1 MTTNGSDA
9 RVRPARPGDPERIGP
24 YRITGRLGSGGMGT
38 VHAGLDPSGLRVA
51 VKVIHAAQAEDPE
64 WRARFRREVQL
75 SARVQGPCLIPLLAA
90 DPEAAAP
97 WLATAYAPGLTLDR
111 HLAEH
116 GPLTGGTLYAFATG
130 TARALAAVHAAGVVH
145 RDVKPQNVILTGSGP
160 RVLDFGI
167 AHAADGTSVTR
178 TGMMTGTP
186 GWISPEHYRT
196 GSPGPAGDVFA
207 WGALVGYAATGR
219 PPFGTGNADVV
230 AYRVLSGEADLDGV
244 PGELRAVVDRAL
256 AKDPGGRMSA
266 AAAAEECARLLAG
279 QATQVLPTAAAGAPT
294 AVAVADRL
302 VAAEWRVPP
311 VADPAWPAPPAAPR
325 SVRKGV
331 LLAALGAAVAG
342 AAFAGSLYFQG
353 TFDGKGE
360 DDAKR
365 DGGTVAAGPDGGD
378 GKPVEDG
385 PLGGG
390 QVEDGQ
396 AGSDTASGADP
407 REARVPRD
415 PLAGVDD
422 PAYTRAGDGSQ
433 PSPDEWRASTSAAS
447 GSGEEAAERTIR
459 ERLRT
464 VLATKGLDAVEP
476 VVSFNRRAQTVMVT
490 GGPVSQLP
498 DEHRNMFARAAGAA
512 ACATLAQRLADAPAA
527 WPYGRFAV
535 YWKDAEA
542 APEAEALD
550 FGEATG
556 GCSDEVAGQWHGD
569 EAGLATAEIPS
580 TPPKEVQVADAAV
593 KDLIAAWNAQ
603 AADFGEEPI
612 STTDGISLGF
622 DPVEN
627 AAYIWTDDPYAR
639 FPGRAQRSNLAG
651 AVQQGVCGRLLDAYT
666 SDRNWTYIR
675 WTLAV
680 GDGEGGRELV
690 RSGTCAR

>member
-145 RDVKPQNVILTGSGP
+145 RDVKPQNVILTASGP

-167 AHAADGTSVTR
+167 AHATDGTSVTR

-230 AYRVLSGEADLDGV
+230 AYRVLSGEPDLDGV
-244 PGELRAVVDRAL
+244 PGELRAVLDRAL

-266 AAAAEECARLLAG
+266 EAAAEECARLLAA
-279 QATQVLPTAAAGAPT
+279 QATQVLPTPAAGAPT

-311 VADPAWPAPPAAPR
+311 VADPAWPVPPAPPR

-342 AAFAGSLYFQG
+342 AAFAGSLYVQG
-353 TFDGKGE
+353 TFGTKGE
-360 DDAKR
+360 DGKR
-365 DGGTVAAGPDGGD
+365 DGGTVGGSTPSLSTAGP
-378 GKPVEDG
+378 VE
-385 PLGGG
+385 GG
-390 QVEDGQ
+390 QADSDPASDG
-396 AGSDTASGADP
+396 DP
-407 REARVPRD
+407 RDARVPRD
-415 PLAGVDD
+415 PLAGVAD
-422 PAYTRAGDGSQ
+422 PAYTRAGDESR
-433 PSPDEWRASTSAAS
+433 PSPDEWRAGASAAP
-447 GSGEEAAERTIR
+447 GSGEEAAERAIR

-476 VVSFNRRAQTVMVT
+476 VVGFNRRAQTVMVT

-498 DEHRNMFARAAGAA
+498 DEQRNLFARAAGAA
-512 ACATLAQRLADAPAA
+512 ACATLAQRLADAPAE

-542 APEAEALD
+542 APEAETLD
-550 FGEATG
+550 YGEATG

-569 EAGLATAEIPS
+569 EAGLAAAEIPS

-593 KDLIAAWNAQ
+593 KDLIAAWNAR
-603 AADFGEEPI
+603 AADFGDEPI

-627 AAYIWTDDPYAR
+627 AAYVWTDDPYDR
-639 FPGRAQRSNLAG
+639 FAGRAQRSNLAG
-651 AVQQGVCGRLLDAYT
+651 VVEQGVCGRLLDAYT
-666 SDRNWTYIR
+666 GDRNWTYIR

-680 GDGEGGRELV
+680 GGGEGGREFV